1 MKKILLLFIAFA
13 FVVGCSKKE
22 EPQEEKVTLTVK
34 LPYYKGAKFSPVYL
48 FYRTPETEKILNNSN
63 YDFSFTKEA
72 YINEKENIIIK
83 YHDKKTLNNEG
94 VVMFEN
100 VPKDYAQIVFEFEV
114 FGLKNKVAELLNL
127 KEKTY
132 YDFTKK
138 D

>member
-1 MKKILLLFIAFA
+1 MKKILLLFIALAFA
-13 FVVGCSKKE
+13 VGCSKKE
-22 EPQEEKVTLTVK
+22 ESKPEKVTLTVK
-34 LPYYKGAKFSPVYL
+34 LPYYKGADFSPVYL

-63 YDFSFTKEA
+63 YNFSFTKEA
-72 YINEKENIIIK
+72 YINEKENITIK

-94 VVMFEN
+94 IVVFEN
-100 VPKDYAQIVFEFEV
+100 VPRDYAQIVFQFGVLGFKSEV
-114 FGLKNKVAELLNL
+114 VELLNL